1 MAAVTFGKATTT
13 WRGGLNSVAAAVP
26 IHGLHGFTSLS
37 PLPDSATTGAEGD
50 ERRPEEEINNKGQ

>member
-26 IHGLHGFTSLS
+26 IHGFTSLS